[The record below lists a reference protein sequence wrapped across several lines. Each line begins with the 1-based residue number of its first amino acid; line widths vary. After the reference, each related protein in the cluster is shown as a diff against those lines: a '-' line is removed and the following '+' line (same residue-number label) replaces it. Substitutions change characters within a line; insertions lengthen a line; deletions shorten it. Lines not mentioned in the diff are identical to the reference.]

1 MLAGAIMTG
10 EKRVRAYVNGAFD
23 GAFEDLT
30 DACLKY
36 GLKRQRVLRT
46 LNESGVFTRGKR
58 LELVFR
64 GTPAG
69 MFEEKLRLLQTLAR
83 STDGARA
90 IIDETIRRLMAIRS
104 GESLDWGAEK
114 KKAKTAGR
122 KKE

>member
-1 MLAGAIMTG
+1 MTG
-10 EKRVRAYVNGAFD
+10 EKRVRAYVNGTFD

-36 GLKRQRVLRT
+36 GLKRQRVLRI
-46 LNESGVFTRGKR
+46 LNESGVFARGKR

-69 MFEEKLRLLQTLAR
+69 VFEEKLRLLATLAR

-90 IIDETIRRLMAIRS
+90 VIDETIRRLMAIRS
-104 GESLDWGAEK
+104 GESLDWNADK
-114 KKAKTAGR
+114 KG
-122 KKE
+122 KKNDKRT

>member
-1 MLAGAIMTG
+1 MTG
-10 EKRVRAYVNGAFD
+10 EKRVRAYVNGTFD

-30 DACLKY
+30 EACLKY

-46 LNESGVFTRGKR
+46 LNETGVFTRGTR
-58 LELVFR
+58 LEIVFR
-64 GTPAG
+64 GNPAG
-69 MFEEKLRLLQTLAR
+69 LFEEKLRLLTTLAR

-90 IIDETIRRLMAIRS
+90 VIDETIRRLMAIRS

-122 KKE
+122 PKE

>member
-1 MLAGAIMTG
+1 MTG

-36 GLKRQRVLRT
+36 GLKRQRVLRI
-46 LNESGVFTRGKR
+46 LNESGVFARGKR

-69 MFEEKLRLLQTLAR
+69 EFEEKLRLLQTLAS
-83 STDGARA
+83 STEGARA

-114 KKAKTAGR
+114 KG
-122 KKE
+122 KKND

>member
-1 MLAGAIMTG
+1 MTG

-30 DACLKY
+30 DACIKY
-36 GLKRQRVLRT
+36 GLKRQRVLRI
-46 LNESGVFTRGKR
+46 LNESGVFTQGKR

-69 MFEEKLRLLQTLAR
+69 MFEEKLRLLATLAR
-83 STDGARA
+83 STEGARA

-104 GESLDWGAEK
+104 GESLDWNAEK
-114 KKAKTAGR
+114 KGQ
-122 KKE
+122 KK

>member
-1 MLAGAIMTG
+1 MSG

-30 DACLKY
+30 EACLKY

-46 LNESGVFTRGKR
+46 LNETGVFTRGKR
-58 LELVFR
+58 LEIVFR

-69 MFEEKLRLLQTLAR
+69 MFEEKLRLLTTLAR

-104 GESLDWGAEK
+104 GESLDWSAE
-114 KKAKTAGR
+114 KKAKTR
-122 KKE
+122 RPKND

>member
-1 MLAGAIMTG
+1 MTG
-10 EKRVRAYVNGAFD
+10 EKRVRAYVNGMFD

-30 DACLKY
+30 EACLKY
-36 GLKRQRVLRT
+36 GLKRQRVLRI
-46 LNESGVFTRGKR
+46 LNETGVFTRGTR
-58 LELVFR
+58 LEIVFR
-64 GTPAG
+64 STPAG
-69 MFEEKLRLLQTLAR
+69 MFEEKLRLLTMLAR

-104 GESLDWGAEK
+104 GESLDWNAEK